1 MKLREIQKLLNA
13 TVLTGE
19 DLLDQLEV
27 KMICGSDL
35 ISDVLSFTKERSL
48 LLTGLTNPQ
57 IIRTAEMIDLCGI
70 VFVRGKRP
78 GDDVITMAGES
89 RIPLLLTELPLFESC
104 GVLYNAGLQGCSGL
118 SLTGGGDKIDRTPR
132 PPGNSG

>member
-1 MKLREIQKLLNA
+1 MKLIAIQKLLNA
-13 TVLTGE
+13 TILTGKE
-19 DLLDQLEV
+19 LLDHLEV

-57 IIRTAEMIDLCGI
+57 IIRAAEMIDLCGI

-78 GDDVITMAGES
+78 GDDVIRMARE
-89 RIPLLLTELPLFESC
+89 RKIPLLVTELPLFESC
-104 GVLYNAGLQGCSGL
+104 GVLYNAGLPGCSGL
-118 SLTGGGDKIDRTPR
+118 SLATGGDKSVAAPR
-132 PPGNSG
+132 PS

>member
-1 MKLREIQKLLNA
+1 MKLIAIQKLLNA
-13 TVLTGE
+13 TILTGKE
-19 DLLDQLEV
+19 LLDHLEV

-57 IIRTAEMIDLCGI
+57 IIRAAEMIDLCGI

-78 GDDVITMAGES
+78 GDDVIRMARE
-89 RIPLLLTELPLFESC
+89 RKIPLLVTELPLFESC

-118 SLTGGGDKIDRTPR
+118 SFCRG
-132 PPGNSG
+132 

>member
-1 MKLREIQKLLNA
+1 MKLMEIQKLLDA

-19 DLLDQLEV
+19 ERLNHLEV

-57 IIRTAEMIDLCGI
+57 IIRAADMIDLCGI

-78 GDDVITMAGES
+78 GDDVITMATE
-89 RIPLLLTELPLFESC
+89 RKLPLLVTDLPLFESC

-118 SLTGGGDKIDRTPR
+118 SLTTGGDKTDGTPS
-132 PPGNSG
+132 PP

>member
-1 MKLREIQKLLNA
+1 MRLKAIQKLLRA
-13 TVLTGE
+13 KVLTGE

-35 ISDVLSFTKERSL
+35 ISDVLAFTKEQSL

-70 VFVRGKRP
+70 IFVRGKRP
-78 GDDVITMAGES
+78 GDDVIAMATE
-89 RIPLLLTELPLFESC
+89 RKIPLLVTDLPLFESC
-104 GVLYNAGLQGCSGL
+104 GVLYNAGLPGCSGL
-118 SLTGGGDKIDRTPR
+118 RLTGGGDGIDEKPDL
-132 PPGNSG
+132 S